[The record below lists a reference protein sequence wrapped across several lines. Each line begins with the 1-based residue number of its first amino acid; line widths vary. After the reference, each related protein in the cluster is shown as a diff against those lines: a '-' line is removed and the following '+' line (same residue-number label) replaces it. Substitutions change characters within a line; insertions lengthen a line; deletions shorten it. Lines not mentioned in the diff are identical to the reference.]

1 MVLVTNLLTKVAQM
15 FSQRFGQIVKFRFS
29 SKTDVTS
36 IWDTQ
41 GKIGLHIII
50 TSGHKGPLFVTM

>member
-1 MVLVTNLLTKVAQM
+1 M
-15 FSQRFGQIVKFRFS
+15 FSQRLGQIVKFRFS

-41 GKIGLHIII
+41 GKIGLHIIT